1 MDMGARRGA
10 ITAIAMMLSTT
21 PPHAFWSDRAMIS
34 LRPPSFLRPACN
46 LLPTRPS
53 LGTLTMRVQRKVQV
67 EGQTSGGAESGSKRL
82 RRPSNW
88 WQDINQVKEELVAF
102 CEAHNLPVEVLP
114 SEREFRSYPG
124 GMHVIHAIRKHGG
137 FVKFGE
143 LVEIPARRPRESPPR
158 TQRRKTTGRD
168 EYGRFSE
175 ELVFQEHLLNY
186 SKTIETWNWKVLPSN
201 ADLKE
206 NGRKDLINAIYRYGG
221 RKHIAKK
228 FGLLLTTEF
237 NYLVEFYHLLKELRS
252 YQEEKQQLG
261 KMPSF
266 KQLIANGR
274 QDLARMICKHGGQ
287 NVLAARLD
295 LQLDRPRKPYL
306 VWGQFSIDFAI
317 DLIEIAGQHSQD
329 IGRTERILMP
339 NATTLQSI
347 HRADLIEKIEMYGGF
362 VDVARRIGLDP
373 D

>member
-1 MDMGARRGA
+1 M
-10 ITAIAMMLSTT
+10 TAIAMMLSSM
-21 PPHAFWSDRAMIS
+21 PPHAAFWCDRAMIS
-34 LRPPSFLRPACN
+34 LRPPPFPRAACN
-46 LLPTRPS
+46 LSPTRPS
-53 LGTLTMRVQRKVQV
+53 LGTLTMRVQRKEQV
-67 EGQTSGGAESGSKRL
+67 EGQTSGKAESGSKKL

-88 WQDINQVKEELVAF
+88 WQDINQVKEELMAF

-221 RKHIAKK
+221 RYIDKARFLKRLMCDDRKHIAKK

-237 NYLVEFYHLLKELRS
+237 KCECLFFTYEC
-252 YQEEKQQLG
+252 Q
-261 KMPSF
+261 
-266 KQLIANGR
+266 
-274 QDLARMICKHGGQ
+274 
-287 NVLAARLD
+287 VLAND
-295 LQLDRPRKPYL
+295 
-306 VWGQFSIDFAI
+306 
-317 DLIEIAGQHSQD
+317 
-329 IGRTERILMP
+329 
-339 NATTLQSI
+339 
-347 HRADLIEKIEMYGGF
+347 
-362 VDVARRIGLDP
+362 
-373 D
+373 